1 MSLKRSRIRE
11 SGDDLDPMSSVTNM
25 TDIMLVLAV
34 GFLIFAV
41 MSTGLEEM
49 ILEQNMEQ
57 QSNTPKTVEIEQG
70 KEVTDSMENID
81 SDSSGYVQSGI
92 VYKDPKTNKEYIV
105 AST

>member
-1 MSLKRSRIRE
+1 
-11 SGDDLDPMSSVTNM
+11 
-25 TDIMLVLAV
+25 
-34 GFLIFAV
+34 
-41 MSTGLEEM
+41 
-49 ILEQNMEQ
+49 MEQ